1 MTHTAEKDAAFRTA
15 IGDCP
20 VCERA
25 NVELTIKPPI
35 RHDQPWRIAC
45 TDERAC
51 FRTHSAKILAAQAR
65 ASATR
70 VTPPGVGEVTP

>member
-1 MTHTAEKDAAFRTA
+1 MNAENDADYRTTT
-15 IGDCP
+15 GDCP
-20 VCERA
+20 VCERV

-35 RHDQPWRIAC
+35 RDDHPWRIGC

-51 FRTHSAKILAAQAR
+51 FRAHSAKILAAQAR

-70 VTPPGVGEVTP
+70 VLAPGEG